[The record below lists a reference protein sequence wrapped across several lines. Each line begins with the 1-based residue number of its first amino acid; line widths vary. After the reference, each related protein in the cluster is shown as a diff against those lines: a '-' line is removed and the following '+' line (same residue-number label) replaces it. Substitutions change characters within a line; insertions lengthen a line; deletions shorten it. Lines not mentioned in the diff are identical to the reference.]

1 MDLIQKPQ
9 SENLIVDGSEA
20 TFMEDVVEE
29 SKKQPVIV
37 DFWAPWCGPCKTL
50 GPALEAEVKANSSN
64 VKMVKIDIDQNPS
77 IAQQMNIKSI
87 PAVFAFIDGQPVDG
101 FQGAK
106 TPAEIREFVK
116 KVISLGPNNK
126 EEEGLDAAIEMAEK
140 MLEDGE
146 FSDALEVFLAI
157 IDQDPKI
164 GIAYSGLVRSYLGLG
179 ELNKAQDVITN
190 LPKDMENIKDL
201 STIKAQL
208 ELATQAASYASI
220 DDLKLLVIS
229 EPKNYKAQME
239 LAVLMHSNGDTEE
252 AIGKLLVILRN
263 DIEWDEGSA
272 KAQLIKIFD
281 SMKANDPIAL
291 KGRRQ
296 LSSIIFA

>member
-164 GIAYSGLVRSYLGLG
+164 AIAYSGLVRSYLGLG

-201 STIKAQL
+201 SPIRAQL

-252 AIGKLLVILRN
+252 AIEKLLVILKN

>member
-9 SENLIVDGSEA
+9 SENSIVDGSET

-50 GPALEAEVKANSSN
+50 GPVLEAEVKVNASN
-64 VKMVKIDIDQNPS
+64 VKMVKIDIDKNPS
-77 IAQQMNIKSI
+77 IAQQMNIQSI

-252 AIGKLLVILRN
+252 AIGKLLVILKN

-281 SMKANDPIAL
+281 SMKANDSIAL

>member
-9 SENLIVDGSEA
+9 GENLIVDGSEA

-50 GPALEAEVKANSSN
+50 GPALEAEVKANAST

-106 TPAEIREFVK
+106 TPAEIRDFVK

-201 STIKAQL
+201 SPIRAQL

-252 AIGKLLVILRN
+252 AIEKLLVILKN

>member
-164 GIAYSGLVRSYLGLG
+164 GIAYSGLIRSYLGLG

>member
-9 SENLIVDGSEA
+9 GENLIVDGSEA

-50 GPALEAEVKANSSN
+50 GPALEAEVKANAST

-164 GIAYSGLVRSYLGLG
+164 AIAYSGLVRSYLGLG

-190 LPKDMENIKDL
+190 LPKDMENIKDI
-201 STIKAQL
+201 SSIKAQL

-252 AIGKLLVILRN
+252 AIEKLLVILKN

>member
-50 GPALEAEVKANSSN
+50 GPALEAEVKANSTN
-64 VKMVKIDIDQNPS
+64 VKMVKIDIDKNPS
-77 IAQQMNIKSI
+77 IAQQMNIQSI

-106 TPAEIREFVK
+106 TPAEIRDFVK
-116 KVISLGPNNK
+116 KIISLGPNNK

-164 GIAYSGLVRSYLGLG
+164 GIAYSGLIRSYLGLG
-179 ELNKAQDVITN
+179 ELNKAQDVIAN

-201 STIKAQL
+201 SPIRAQL

-229 EPKNYKAQME
+229 EPGNYKAQME

-252 AIGKLLVILRN
+252 AIEKLLVILKN

-281 SMKANDPIAL
+281 SMKVNDSIAL

>member
-106 TPAEIREFVK
+106 NPAEIREFVK

-164 GIAYSGLVRSYLGLG
+164 AIAYSGLVKSYLGLG

-201 STIKAQL
+201 SPIRAQL

-252 AIGKLLVILRN
+252 AIEKLLEILKN

-281 SMKANDPIAL
+281 SIKANDPIAL

-296 LSSIIFA
+296 LSSIVFA

>member
-1 MDLIQKPQ
+1 MDLIQKPL
-9 SENLIVDGSEA
+9 EDDLIVDGSEA

-50 GPALEAEVKANSSN
+50 GPALEAEVKKNSSHI
-64 VKMVKIDIDQNPS
+64 KMVKIDIDQNQS
-77 IAQQMNIKSI
+77 IAQQMRIQSI
-87 PAVFAFIDGQPVDG
+87 PAVFAFIDGQPVDS

-106 TPAEIREFVK
+106 TPTEIKDFIK
-116 KVISLGPNNK
+116 KVISLSPNTK
-126 EEEGLDAAIEMAEK
+126 EDDGLDSAIEMAEK
-140 MLEDGE
+140 MLEDSE
-146 FSDALEVFLAI
+146 FSDALEVFSAVI
-157 IDQDPKI
+157 EQDPKVV
-164 GIAYSGLVRSYLGLG
+164 IAYSGLVRSYLGLG
-179 ELNKAQDVITN
+179 ELDKAQDVIES

-201 STIKAQL
+201 NPIRAQL

-220 DDLKLLVIS
+220 DDLRLLVIS
-229 EPKNYKAQME
+229 EPKNYQACME
-239 LAVLMHSNGDTEE
+239 LAVLMHSKGDTEGAVE
-252 AIGKLLVILRN
+252 KLLEILRN
-263 DIEWDEGSA
+263 DIEWDQGSA

-281 SMKANDPIAL
+281 SMKTNDPIAL

>member
-9 SENLIVDGSEA
+9 DENLIVDGSEA

-64 VKMVKIDIDQNPS
+64 VKMVKIDIDKNPS
-77 IAQQMNIKSI
+77 IAQQMNIQSI

-106 TPAEIREFVK
+106 TPAEIRDFVK

-164 GIAYSGLVRSYLGLG
+164 GIAYSGLARSYLGLG

-201 STIKAQL
+201 SSIRAQL

-239 LAVLMHSNGDTEE
+239 LAVLMHSNGDTDE
-252 AIGKLLVILRN
+252 AIEKLLVILKN

>member
-64 VKMVKIDIDQNPS
+64 VKMVKIDIDKNPS
-77 IAQQMNIKSI
+77 IAQQMNIQSI

-106 TPAEIREFVK
+106 TPAEIRDFVK
-116 KVISLGPNNK
+116 KIISLGPNNK

-164 GIAYSGLVRSYLGLG
+164 GIAYSGLIRSYLGLG
-179 ELNKAQDVITN
+179 ELNKAQDVIAN

-201 STIKAQL
+201 SPIRAQL

-229 EPKNYKAQME
+229 EPGNYKAQME

-252 AIGKLLVILRN
+252 AIEKLLVILKN

>member
-64 VKMVKIDIDQNPS
+64 VKMVKIDIDKNPT
-77 IAQQMNIKSI
+77 IAQQMNIQSI

-106 TPAEIREFVK
+106 TPAEIRDFVK

-164 GIAYSGLVRSYLGLG
+164 GIAYSGLIRSYLGLG
-179 ELNKAQDVITN
+179 ELNKAQDVIAN

-201 STIKAQL
+201 SPIRAQL

-229 EPKNYKAQME
+229 EPGNYKAQME

-252 AIGKLLVILRN
+252 AIEKLLVILKN

>member
-9 SENLIVDGSEA
+9 SENLIIDGSEA

-29 SKKQPVIV
+29 SKKRPVIV

-77 IAQQMNIKSI
+77 IAQQMNIQSI

-106 TPAEIREFVK
+106 TPTEIKDFVK
-116 KVISLGPNNK
+116 KVISLGPDSK

-201 STIKAQL
+201 SPIRAQL

-229 EPKNYKAQME
+229 EPKNYRAQME

-252 AIGKLLVILRN
+252 AIEKLLAILKN

-281 SMKANDPIAL
+281 TMKANDPIAL

>member
-9 SENLIVDGSEA
+9 SENLIVDGSET

-29 SKKQPVIV
+29 SKKKPVIV

-50 GPALEAEVKANSSN
+50 GPALEAEVKANSGN

-77 IAQQMNIKSI
+77 IAQQMNIQSI

-106 TPAEIREFVK
+106 TPAEIKDFVK
-116 KVISLGPNNK
+116 KVISLGPKNK
-126 EEEGLDAAIEMAEK
+126 KEEGLDAAIAMAEK
-140 MLEDGE
+140 MLEDGD
-146 FSDALEVFLAI
+146 FSDALEVFLAV

-164 GIAYSGLVRSYLGLG
+164 AIAYSGLVRGYLGLG
-179 ELNKAQDVITN
+179 ELNKAQDVITS
-190 LPKDMENIKDL
+190 LPKDVENIKDL
-201 STIKAQL
+201 SSIKAQL
-208 ELATQAASYASI
+208 ELATQAASYTPI
-220 DDLKLLVIS
+220 DELKLLVIS
-229 EPKNYKAQME
+229 EPNNYKAQME
-239 LAVLMHSNGDTEE
+239 LAVLMHSNGETAG
-252 AIGKLLVILRN
+252 AIEKLLSILKN
-263 DIEWDEGSA
+263 DLEWNDGSA
-272 KAQLIKIFD
+272 KAKLIKIFD
-281 SMKANDPIAL
+281 SMKGNDPIAL

>member
-106 TPAEIREFVK
+106 TPAEIRDFVK

-201 STIKAQL
+201 STIRAQL

-229 EPKNYKAQME
+229 EPKNYKAQVE

-252 AIGKLLVILRN
+252 AIDKLLVVLKN

>member
-64 VKMVKIDIDQNPS
+64 VKMVKIDIDKNPS

>member
-106 TPAEIREFVK
+106 NPAEIREFVK

-164 GIAYSGLVRSYLGLG
+164 AIAYSGLVRSYLGLG

-201 STIKAQL
+201 SPIRAQL

-229 EPKNYKAQME
+229 EPKNYKSQME

-252 AIGKLLVILRN
+252 AIEKLLVILKN

>member
-106 TPAEIREFVK
+106 NPAEIREFVK

-164 GIAYSGLVRSYLGLG
+164 GIAYSGLIRSYLGLG

-201 STIKAQL
+201 SPIRAQL

-252 AIGKLLVILRN
+252 AIEKLLVILKN

>member
-252 AIGKLLVILRN
+252 AIGKLLVILKN

>member
-1 MDLIQKPQ
+1 MDLLQKPQ

-252 AIGKLLVILRN
+252 AIEKLLVILRN

>member
-106 TPAEIREFVK
+106 NPAEIREFVK

-201 STIKAQL
+201 SPIRAQL

-229 EPKNYKAQME
+229 EPKNYKSQME

-252 AIGKLLVILRN
+252 AIEKLLVILKN

>member
-9 SENLIVDGSEA
+9 GENLIVDGSEA

-64 VKMVKIDIDQNPS
+64 VKMVKIDIDKNPT
-77 IAQQMNIKSI
+77 IAQQMNIQSI

-106 TPAEIREFVK
+106 TPAEIRDFVK

-164 GIAYSGLVRSYLGLG
+164 GIAYSGLIRSYLGLG
-179 ELNKAQDVITN
+179 ELNKAQDVIAN

-201 STIKAQL
+201 SPIRAQL

-229 EPKNYKAQME
+229 EPGNYKAQME

-252 AIGKLLVILRN
+252 AIEKLLVILKN

-281 SMKANDPIAL
+281 SMKVNDSIAL

>member
-64 VKMVKIDIDQNPS
+64 VKMVKIDIDKNPS
-77 IAQQMNIKSI
+77 IAQQMNIQSI

-106 TPAEIREFVK
+106 TPAEIRDFVK
-116 KVISLGPNNK
+116 KIISLGPNNK

-164 GIAYSGLVRSYLGLG
+164 GIAYSGLIRSYLGLG

-201 STIKAQL
+201 SPIRAQL

-252 AIGKLLVILRN
+252 AIGKLLVILKN

>member
-201 STIKAQL
+201 SPIRAQL

-252 AIGKLLVILRN
+252 AIEKLLVILKN

>member
-179 ELNKAQDVITN
+179 DLNKAQDVITN

>member
-9 SENLIVDGSEA
+9 SENSIVDGSET

-50 GPALEAEVKANSSN
+50 GPVLEAEVKVNASN
-64 VKMVKIDIDQNPS
+64 VKMVKIDIDKNPS
-77 IAQQMNIKSI
+77 IAQQMNIQSI

-106 TPAEIREFVK
+106 TPAEIRDFVK
-116 KVISLGPNNK
+116 KVISLGPNSK

-146 FSDALEVFLAI
+146 FSDALEVFLAV

-179 ELNKAQDVITN
+179 ELNKAQDIIKN
-190 LPKDMENIKDL
+190 LPKDVTNIKDL
-201 STIKAQL
+201 SPIRAQL

-229 EPKNYKAQME
+229 EPKNYRAQME

-252 AIGKLLVILRN
+252 AIEKLLAILKN

-272 KAQLIKIFD
+272 KAQLITIFD
-281 SMKANDPIAL
+281 SMKVNDPIAL

>member
-252 AIGKLLVILRN
+252 AIEKLLVILRN

>member
-50 GPALEAEVKANSSN
+50 GPALEAVVKENSSN

-164 GIAYSGLVRSYLGLG
+164 GIAYSGLVRSYLGLV
-179 ELNKAQDVITN
+179 ELSKAQDVITN

-252 AIGKLLVILRN
+252 AIEKLLVILRN

>member
-190 LPKDMENIKDL
+190 LPKDMKNIKDL
-201 STIKAQL
+201 SPIRAQL

-252 AIGKLLVILRN
+252 AIEKLLVILKN

>member
-252 AIGKLLVILRN
+252 AIEKLLVILKN

>member
-50 GPALEAEVKANSSN
+50 GPALEAVVKENSSK

-106 TPAEIREFVK
+106 TPADIREFVK

-252 AIGKLLVILRN
+252 AIEKLLVILRN

-281 SMKANDPIAL
+281 SMKVNDPIAL

>member
-9 SENLIVDGSEA
+9 SENSIVDGSET

-50 GPALEAEVKANSSN
+50 GPVLEAEVKVNASN
-64 VKMVKIDIDQNPS
+64 VKMVKIDIDKNPS
-77 IAQQMNIKSI
+77 IAQQMNIQSI

-106 TPAEIREFVK
+106 TPAEIRDFVK
-116 KVISLGPNNK
+116 KVISLGPNSK

-146 FSDALEVFLAI
+146 FSDALEVFLAV

-201 STIKAQL
+201 SPIRAQL

-229 EPKNYKAQME
+229 EPKNYRAQME

-252 AIGKLLVILRN
+252 AIEKLLAILKN

-272 KAQLIKIFD
+272 KAQLITIFD
-281 SMKANDPIAL
+281 SMKVNDPIAL

>member
-64 VKMVKIDIDQNPS
+64 VKMVKIDIDKNPS

-252 AIGKLLVILRN
+252 AIGKLLVILKN

>member
-9 SENLIVDGSEA
+9 GENLIVDGSEA

-50 GPALEAEVKANSSN
+50 GPALEAEVKANASS

-106 TPAEIREFVK
+106 TPTEIRDFVK

-201 STIKAQL
+201 SPIRAQL

-229 EPKNYKAQME
+229 EPKNYKSQME

-252 AIGKLLVILRN
+252 AIEKLLVILKN

>member
-9 SENLIVDGSEA
+9 SENSIVDGSET

-77 IAQQMNIKSI
+77 IAQQMNIQSI

-106 TPAEIREFVK
+106 TPAEIRDFVK
-116 KVISLGPNNK
+116 KVISLGPNSK

-146 FSDALEVFLAI
+146 FSDALEIFLAV

-201 STIKAQL
+201 SPIRAQL

-239 LAVLMHSNGDTEE
+239 LAVLMHSNGDTKD
-252 AIGKLLVILRN
+252 AIEKLLAILKN

-281 SMKANDPIAL
+281 TMKANDPIAL